1 MEVMAI
7 NILIGIGLVILVS
20 IGFLTGLFV
29 GIASALDVMDADHQ
43 IENEIDNDRYCAEFS
58 KPEKLYC
65 FDCEIEMPVRVK
77 NGRAFCSNCGLIH

>member
-1 MEVMAI
+1 MTI
-7 NILIGIGLVILVS
+7 NILIGIGLAILVS

-43 IENEIDNDRYCAEFS
+43 KENEIDNDRYCAEYS
-58 KPEKLYC
+58 KSEKLYC
-65 FDCEIEMPVRVK
+65 FECEIEMPVRVK